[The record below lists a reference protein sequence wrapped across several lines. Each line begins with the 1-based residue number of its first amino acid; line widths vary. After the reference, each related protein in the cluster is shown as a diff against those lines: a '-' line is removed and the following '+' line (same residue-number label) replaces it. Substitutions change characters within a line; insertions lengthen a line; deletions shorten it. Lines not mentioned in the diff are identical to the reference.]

1 MLLGDLSQFCY
12 LIPWWLVFQT
22 QPALGMAHQTTL
34 PQFFPLEVSA
44 PSKVEVVKA
53 VIVHSFMFS
62 IFSIRPGDSAWGARR
77 GVRQDRCGR
86 RPGPQDTNDHQTPQG
101 QGGGPVP

>member
-53 VIVHSFMFS
+53 VTVHSFMFS
-62 IFSIRPGDSAWGARR
+62 TRS
-77 GVRQDRCGR
+77 GVQQC
-86 RPGPQDTNDHQTPQG
+86 QAQG
-101 QGGGPVP
+101 LVFCP